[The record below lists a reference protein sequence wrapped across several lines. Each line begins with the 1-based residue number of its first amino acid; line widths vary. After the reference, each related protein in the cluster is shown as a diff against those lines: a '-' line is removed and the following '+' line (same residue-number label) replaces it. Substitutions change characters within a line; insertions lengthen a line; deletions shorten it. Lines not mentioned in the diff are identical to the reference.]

1 MPQTI
6 GTAEETADFLAPFP
20 PFDQL
25 QREDLLRLAA
35 SVTVRAYPAGTDI
48 LIEDGPPAPALADY
62 GKEPTMRRHQ
72 AAVSTYERH
81 AEMRMRGM
89 PDLQR
94 ANDPY
99 WSPCD
104 YNSNT
109 PIINSCF

>member
-1 MPQTI
+1 MKRVLI
-6 GTAEETADFLAPFP
+6 ALA
-20 PFDQL
+20 L
-25 QREDLLRLAA
+25 VAVSA
-35 SVTVRAYPAGTDI
+35 
-48 LIEDGPPAPALADY
+48 APALADY

-89 PDLQR
+89 ADLQR

-109 PIINSCF
+109 PIINLLLELSALGRSLSFAPGNRCGSSLGSG

>member
-1 MPQTI
+1 MKKVLI
-6 GTAEETADFLAPFP
+6 ALA
-20 PFDQL
+20 L
-25 QREDLLRLAA
+25 VAA
-35 SVTVRAYPAGTDI
+35 SA
-48 LIEDGPPAPALADY
+48 APALADY

-99 WSPCD
+99 WSRCD

>member
-1 MPQTI
+1 MEPDN
-6 GTAEETADFLAPFP
+6 EE
-20 PFDQL
+20 
-25 QREDLLRLAA
+25 
-35 SVTVRAYPAGTDI
+35 SSYRACLGRCLSGAG
-48 LIEDGPPAPALADY
+48 LADY

>member
-1 MPQTI
+1 MKRVLI
-6 GTAEETADFLAPFP
+6 ALA
-20 PFDQL
+20 L
-25 QREDLLRLAA
+25 VAA
-35 SVTVRAYPAGTDI
+35 SA
-48 LIEDGPPAPALADY
+48 APALADY

-109 PIINSCF
+109 PIINSCFLSCPRWVGLVPSLSFTPGNRCGSSLRSGRSG